1 MSEDKKVRVEVSR
14 DKEKMSITGY
24 VGEDDVLRIHNH
36 IGGKWSV
43 GHSSTLG
50 SDFEYARLK
59 AEAIALTFE
68 KFDELVALKPKK

>member
-1 MSEDKKVRVEVSR
+1 MSEDKKVYVEVVR

-43 GHSSTLG
+43 SHSSTLG

-59 AEAIALTFE
+59 AEAIKLAFE
-68 KFDELVALKPKK
+68 KFDELVSLERKK